1 MLGYIHRNHIKGA
14 IFDLD
19 GTLLDTMEKLGRV
32 EIEYLIALGGVPR
45 PGLAEILRTLSTAE
59 VTQYFK
65 SDYGIREPLDKIY
78 HERNRLLEDYYFH
91 EAEPKDGAATVLEN
105 LRFLEVKMCV
115 ATATDRYL
123 VEPAME
129 RHGLMQ
135 YFERI
140 LTCSEENTSKSS
152 PDIYF
157 RAAELMGTEPGETI
171 VIEDAL
177 YAMESAK
184 RAGFPIIA
192 IYDKSADDQ
201 AEEIEAISDHYFKS
215 LVEMLE
221 IL

>member
-1 MLGYIHRNHIKGA
+1 MLGYIQRNHIKGA

-78 HERNRLLEDYYFH
+78 HERNRLLEDYYFY
-91 EAEPKDGAATVLEN
+91 EAEPKEGAGPVLES
-105 LRFLEVKMCV
+105 LRFHDVKMFV

-129 RHGLMQ
+129 RHGLTQ

-152 PDIYF
+152 PDIYL

-171 VIEDAL
+171 VVEDAL

-184 RAGFPIIA
+184 KAGFPIIA

-215 LVEMLE
+215 LVEMLD